1 MQIELNRLTDNQK
14 VVFDI
19 DISSPLDTGGGEG
32 TIYKSTFEQR
42 DYVIKPIELHPDTK
56 RKYKTLNDRIKA
68 INVSDDLK
76 KILKQRVLHS
86 FIPYA
91 QNFLKGDVFGY
102 VLTPKID
109 VFAYSFVEGKKLSQ
123 HLTDN
128 NEMSL
133 KERLQICKNLLALID
148 FMQMDCGIL
157 HADIF
162 EDNFIINADGNLFP
176 IDSTSCGYFNW
187 NQKQKTEEPVYLAR
201 NRGKSANWGIP
212 EPKEFAAGGETTQ
225 YTDRWFTARL
235 VWRILTNRM
244 HPFTFIKHPDSPTL
258 SSFINNIN
266 PNKAPAWPPHLID
279 YNHKDFIWT
288 EYHTTRKFML
298 YVLNDKSN
306 NVGYESNL
314 AKYFYHYFIKGYESS
329 KSRPPLRFLKESL
342 DKVAFEHEEEKVKS
356 KKIELK
362 LKESDDWLRA
372 H

>member
-1 MQIELNRLTDNQK
+1 
-14 VVFDI
+14 
-19 DISSPLDTGGGEG
+19 
-32 TIYKSTFEQR
+32 
-42 DYVIKPIELHPDTK
+42 
-56 RKYKTLNDRIKA
+56 
-68 INVSDDLK
+68 
-76 KILKQRVLHS
+76 
-86 FIPYA
+86 
-91 QNFLKGDVFGY
+91 
-102 VLTPKID
+102 
-109 VFAYSFVEGKKLSQ
+109 
-123 HLTDN
+123 
-128 NEMSL
+128 
-133 KERLQICKNLLALID
+133 
-148 FMQMDCGIL
+148 
-157 HADIF
+157 
-162 EDNFIINADGNLFP
+162 
-176 IDSTSCGYFNW
+176 
-187 NQKQKTEEPVYLAR
+187 
-201 NRGKSANWGIP
+201 
-212 EPKEFAAGGETTQ
+212 
-225 YTDRWFTARL
+225 
-235 VWRILTNRM
+235 M